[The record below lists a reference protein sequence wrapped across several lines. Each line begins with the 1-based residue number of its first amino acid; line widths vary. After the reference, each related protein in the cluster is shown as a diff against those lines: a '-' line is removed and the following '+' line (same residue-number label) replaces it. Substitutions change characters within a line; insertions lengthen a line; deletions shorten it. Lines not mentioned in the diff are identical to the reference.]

1 MSQSFVF
8 RRVSGLFQLSR
19 KTFLLSGARFFSS
32 QNPEPLTVTEQNHGI
47 RRIIL
52 NNPKK
57 RNALS
62 LSMLESLK
70 ENILTDIDNPELRV
84 IIISARGPVFS
95 SGHDLKELTSAQ
107 GQDHHR
113 KVFKTCAEVMT
124 LVQDIPVPVIAM
136 VNGVAT
142 AAGCQLVASCDIAVA
157 TEKSTFATPGVNVGL
172 FCSTPAVAIGRAV
185 PRKVAMEMLFTGT
198 PISAHDALL
207 HGLVSKVVPEER
219 LEEETASIAR
229 RVCESS
235 RPVVALGKAT
245 FHRQMS
251 QGRDA
256 AYAIASKV
264 MVDNLSLRD
273 GQEGIRAFVEKRK
286 PVWSHQA
293 EPEQR

>member
-1 MSQSFVF
+1 M
-8 RRVSGLFQLSR
+8 R
-19 KTFLLSGARFFSS
+19 
-32 QNPEPLTVTEQNHGI
+32 EQNDGI

-62 LSMLESLK
+62 LSMLESLR
-70 ENILTDIDNPELRV
+70 ENILTDVDSDDLRV
-84 IIISARGPVFS
+84 IILSARGPVFS
-95 SGHDLKELTSAQ
+95 SGHDLKELTSTE
-107 GQDHHR
+107 GREYHT
-113 KVFKTCAEVMT
+113 KVFHTCTEVMT
-124 LVQDIPVPVIAM
+124 LIQDLPVPVIAM

-142 AAGCQLVASCDIAVA
+142 AAGCQLVASCDVAVV

-219 LEEETASIAR
+219 LEAETFAIAQ
-229 RVCESS
+229 RVCQAS

-245 FHRQMS
+245 FQRQMA

-256 AYAIASKV
+256 AYATASKV
-264 MVDNLSLRD
+264 MVDNLALRD
-273 GQEGIRAFVEKRK
+273 GQEGIRAFIEKRK
-286 PVWSHQA
+286 PVWSHKTEKA
-293 EPEQR
+293 HD